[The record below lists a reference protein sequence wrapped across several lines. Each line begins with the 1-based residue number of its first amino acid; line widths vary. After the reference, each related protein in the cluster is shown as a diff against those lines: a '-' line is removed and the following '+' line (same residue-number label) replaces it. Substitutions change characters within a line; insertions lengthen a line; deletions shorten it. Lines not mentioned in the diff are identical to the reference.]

1 MEGMT
6 LIVVCHSSFVEE
18 DQMYLG
24 LPAEICDY
32 FGGPDEMISGPPIQD
47 SKSQTSISELIRG
60 SYPSMRHFPFKNE

>member
-6 LIVVCHSSFVEE
+6 LIVVCHSSFVDE

-47 SKSQTSISELIRG
+47 S
-60 SYPSMRHFPFKNE
+60 